1 MGVLSWLGWLT
12 VGALG
17 VKDAIE
23 TSQMNDEA
31 RERAIA
37 FFSCAEATIVSVALS
52 QDRNDGTWTLWYRV
66 RK

>member
-1 MGVLSWLGWLT
+1 MSGHFCL
-12 VGALG
+12 
-17 VKDAIE
+17 E
-23 TSQMNDEA
+23 TTDYNKA

-37 FFSCAEATIVSVALS
+37 FLAYAEATIVSVALS